1 MEEEEKSEIKF
12 DYDKKESLWR
22 KRKIAWFE
30 LSENELDE
38 WPKDEVQREDIWY
51 SIAGNSWIHT
61 MCSSNFN
68 KFCNV
73 NWAVVL

>member
-30 LSENELDE
+30 LSEDELDK
-38 WPKDEVQREDIWY
+38 WPKYEEQNET
-51 SIAGNSWIHT
+51 S
-61 MCSSNFN
+61 
-68 KFCNV
+68 
-73 NWAVVL
+73 